1 MRKYE
6 VKKVKANQLICFI
19 LSLLVVAIM
28 IRQIFLKDWFLMFA
42 CFYTLVLFSIPR
54 IFDKKFNIKFPIA
67 IEITIYLFIFASEI
81 MGEIGEYYINV
92 SWWDDLLHFTSGML
106 LVSVGLFFITL
117 VEKSMRN

>member
-6 VKKVKANQLICFI
+6 VKKVKANQLIRFI

-81 MGEIGEYYINV
+81 MGEIGEY
-92 SWWDDLLHFTSGML
+92 
-106 LVSVGLFFITL
+106 
-117 VEKSMRN
+117 